1 MQPLIDD
8 VTLGDIDS
16 CARIACESEIGRR
29 YGFERAA
36 LAEKMRAGLASGA
49 VIVVARESAGTPRA
63 GGATRIAADRASATA
78 AESRRPDPRGVLG
91 FAWIDPRGAFG
102 SAPYLKLIAVDTNK
116 RSGGVG
122 SALLAEFE
130 KRTLAIGKVW
140 TLMVSD
146 FNLGAVAF
154 YEKHGYCKAGAI
166 PGFAVEGIAEILM
179 VKKKT

>member
-1 MQPLIDD
+1 MSLLIDD

-16 CARIACESEIGRR
+16 CARIACESEIGKR
-29 YGFERAA
+29 YGFERAT

-49 VIVVARESAGTPRA
+49 IIVVAREGTGMPDSGGSAPC
-63 GGATRIAADRASATA
+63 
-78 AESRRPDPRGVLG
+78 GVLG

-102 SAPYLKLIAVDTNK
+102 SAPYLKLIAVDTHK

-130 KRTLAIGKVW
+130 RRTLAIGKVW

-146 FNLGAVAF
+146 FNLRAIAF
-154 YEKHGYCKAGAI
+154 YEKYGYYKAGAI
-166 PGFAVEGIAEILM
+166 PGFAVDGIAEILM

>member
-1 MQPLIDD
+1 MSPLIGDA
-8 VTLGDIDS
+8 TLGDIDS
-16 CARIACESEIGRR
+16 CARIACESEIGKR
-29 YGFERAA
+29 YGFMRAA
-36 LAEKMRAGLASGA
+36 LAEKMRAGLAAGA
-49 VIVVARESAGTPRA
+49 IIVIAREGAKMPDA
-63 GGATRIAADRASATA
+63 GGGAL
-78 AESRRPDPRGVLG
+78 RGVLG

-130 KRTLAIGKVW
+130 RRTLAIGRVW

-166 PGFAVEGIAEILM
+166 PGFAVDGIAEILM

>member
-1 MQPLIDD
+1 MSPLIDD

-16 CARIACESEIGRR
+16 CARIACESEIGKR

-36 LAEKMRAGLASGA
+36 LAGKMRAGLASGA
-49 VIVVARESAGTPRA
+49 IIVVAREGAGTPDA
-63 GGATRIAADRASATA
+63 GARTTAAA
-78 AESRRPDPRGVLG
+78 AESRCPDPGGILG

-102 SAPYLKLIAVDTNK
+102 SAPYLKLIVVDTSR

-122 SALLAEFE
+122 SALLAEYE
-130 KRTLAIGKVW
+130 RRTTAIGKVW

-166 PGFAVEGIAEILM
+166 PGFAVDGIAEILM

>member
-1 MQPLIDD
+1 MPLLIDD

-16 CARIACESEIGRR
+16 CARIACESEIGKR
-29 YGFERAA
+29 YGFVRAA

-49 VIVVARESAGTPRA
+49 IIVVAREGAGTPDT
-63 GGATRIAADRASATA
+63 GGAAQTTAAA

-130 KRTLAIGKVW
+130 RRTFAIGKVW

-166 PGFAVEGIAEILM
+166 PGFAVDGIAEVLM

>member
-1 MQPLIDD
+1 MLPVFMRSAAMALLIDD
-8 VTLGDIDS
+8 VALGDLDS

-49 VIVVARESAGTPRA
+49 VIAVAREDAGTLRA
-63 GGATRIAADRASATA
+63 GGI
-78 AESRRPDPRGVLG
+78 LG

-102 SAPYLKLIAVDTNK
+102 SAPYLKLIAVDARK
-116 RSGGVG
+116 RSAGVG

-130 KRTLAIGKVW
+130 RRTFAIGRVW

-166 PGFAVEGIAEILM
+166 PGFAADGITEILM